1 MPMTTEFSKRRQRLL
16 KQMGPNSMAILP
28 TATEKVR
35 NRDVLYPF
43 RPDSDFYYL
52 TGFSEPEAVMVLLR
66 EKSKSRLILFCRQ
79 RDRALE
85 IWNGHRYGP
94 EGAITHFD
102 ADEAYDIEALH
113 HKLGEWMQGI
123 ERVFYSLGQDHE
135 FDQLLTQQAET
146 LRSQSRNGVNEP
158 SQFISLAHIIH
169 HMRLVKSG
177 AEIKL
182 MQHAAN
188 IASEAHIQAMQ
199 HCKAG
204 MNEYEINAELTHC
217 FMKHGS
223 RSPAY
228 PSIVAGGKNA
238 CILHYTENNATLN
251 NGDLLL
257 IDAGA
262 EYDNYASDITRT
274 FPVNGR
280 FSEEQRALYDLV
292 LSAQLAAIKK
302 VQPGLGYNA
311 YHDTAVRVLTKGLI
325 KLGLLKGDYKQLIKD
340 GAYKEFYMHRTGHWL
355 GMDVHDVGPYKQ
367 GQHWLK
373 LRPGMVL
380 TVEPGLYIAPDC
392 KTVAKRWRGIGIRIE
407 DDVVVTRTGNK
418 VLSAA
423 APKHPD
429 NIEAIMQAA

>member
-1 MPMTTEFSKRRQRLL
+1 MTTEFNKRRQRLL

-28 TATEKVR
+28 TATEKIR
-35 NRDVLYPF
+35 NRDVHYPF

-52 TGFSEPEAVMVLLR
+52 TGFNEPEAVMVLLR
-66 EKSKSRLILFCRQ
+66 EKSKSRFILFCRK
-79 RDRALE
+79 RDKTLE

-94 EGAITHFD
+94 EGAIEQFG
-102 ADEAYDIEALH
+102 ADEAYEIEDLH
-113 HKLGEWMQGI
+113 KKLSEWMAGI
-123 ERVFYSLGQDHE
+123 DRIFHTLGQDHE
-135 FDQLLTQQAET
+135 FDQVLTQQAES
-146 LRSQSRNGVNEP
+146 LRNQSRSGVNEP
-158 SQFISLAHIIH
+158 SQFISLSLITHQ
-169 HMRLVKSG
+169 MRLIKSST
-177 AEIKL
+177 EIKL

-199 HCKAG
+199 HCKPG
-204 MNEYEINAELTHC
+204 MNEYEIDAELTHS
-217 FMKHGS
+217 FMKQGS

-228 PSIVAGGKNA
+228 PSIVASGKNA
-238 CILHYTENNATLN
+238 CILHYTENNAVLN
-251 NGDLLL
+251 DGDLLL

-262 EYDNYASDITRT
+262 EYNNYASDITRT

-292 LSAQLAAIKK
+292 LDAQLAAIKK
-302 VQPGLGYNA
+302 VQPGVGYNVH
-311 YHDTAVRVLTKGLI
+311 HDTAVRVLTKGLI

-340 GAYKEFYMHRTGHWL
+340 NAYKDFYMHRTGHWL

-367 GQHWLK
+367 DQQWLK

-380 TVEPGLYIAPDC
+380 TVEPGLYISPNC
-392 KTVAKRWRGIGIRIE
+392 KKVAKRWRGIGIRIE
-407 DDVVVTRTGNK
+407 DDVVVTHTGNK

-423 APKHPD
+423 APKHAD

>member
-1 MPMTTEFSKRRQRLL
+1 MTSEFSKRRQRLL

-35 NRDVLYPF
+35 NRDVHYPF

-52 TGFSEPEAVMVLLR
+52 TGFSEPESVMVLLR
-66 EKSKSRLILFCRQ
+66 EKSKSRFILFCRQ

-85 IWNGHRYGP
+85 IWHGHRYGP
-94 EGAITHFD
+94 EGAIEHF
-102 ADEAYDIEALH
+102 AANEAYDIEILH
-113 HKLGEWMQGI
+113 DKLGEWMGGI
-123 ERVFYSLGQDHE
+123 ERIFYTLGHDHE
-135 FDQLLTQQAET
+135 FDQLLTQQVET
-146 LRSQSRNGVNEP
+146 LRNQSRSGASEP
-158 SQFISLAHIIH
+158 LQFISLAHIVH
-169 HMRLVKSG
+169 QMRLVKSN

-182 MQHAAN
+182 MQRAAN
-188 IASEAHIQAMQ
+188 IASEAHIRAMQ
-199 HCKAG
+199 QCKPG

-223 RSPAY
+223 HSAAY
-228 PSIVAGGKNA
+228 PAIVAGGKNA
-238 CILHYTENNATLN
+238 CILHYTENNAALN
-251 NGDLLL
+251 DGDLLL

-280 FSEEQRALYDLV
+280 FSAEQRALYDLV
-292 LSAQLAAIKK
+292 LDAQLAAIKK
-302 VQPGLGYNA
+302 IQPGVRYNVH
-311 YHDTAVRVLTKGLI
+311 HDTAVRVLTKGLV

-340 GAYKEFYMHRTGHWL
+340 NAYKDFYMHRTGHWL

-367 GQHWLK
+367 GQQWLK

-380 TVEPGLYIAPDC
+380 TVEPGLYIPPDC
-392 KTVAKRWRGIGIRIE
+392 KKVAKRWRGIGIRIE

-423 APKHPD
+423 APKHAD

>member
-1 MPMTTEFSKRRQRLL
+1 MTSEFSKRRQRLL

-28 TATEKVR
+28 TATEKIR
-35 NRDVLYPF
+35 NRDVHYPF

-52 TGFSEPEAVMVLLR
+52 TGFSEPESVMVLLR
-66 EKSKSRLILFCRQ
+66 EKSKSLFILFCRQ

-94 EGAITHFD
+94 EGAIDQFG
-102 ADEAYDIEALH
+102 ADEAYDIDTLH
-113 HKLGEWMQGI
+113 DKLGEWMGGI
-123 ERVFYSLGQDHE
+123 ERIFYTLGQDHE
-135 FDQLLTQQAET
+135 FDQLLTQKAET
-146 LRSQSRNGVNEP
+146 LRNQSRSGANEP

-169 HMRLVKSG
+169 QMRLVKSN

-182 MQHAAN
+182 MQRAAN

-199 HCKAG
+199 QCKPG

-223 RSPAY
+223 HSHAY

-238 CILHYTENNATLN
+238 CILHYTENNSVLN
-251 NGDLLL
+251 DGDLLL

-262 EYDNYASDITRT
+262 EYANYASDITRT

-280 FSEEQRALYDLV
+280 FSAEQRALYDLV
-292 LSAQLAAIKK
+292 LDAQLAAIKK
-302 VQPGLGYNA
+302 VQPGARYNVH
-311 YHDTAVRVLTKGLI
+311 HDTAVRVLTKGLI

-340 GAYKEFYMHRTGHWL
+340 NAYKDFYMHRTGHWL

-367 GQHWLK
+367 GQQWLK

-380 TVEPGLYIAPDC
+380 TVEPGLYISADC
-392 KTVAKRWRGIGIRIE
+392 KKVAKRWRGIGIRIE
-407 DDVVVTRTGNK
+407 DDIVVTRTGNK
-418 VLSAA
+418 VLSAG
-423 APKHPD
+423 APKHAD

>member
-1 MPMTTEFSKRRQRLL
+1 MTSEFSKRRQRLL
-16 KQMGPNSMAILP
+16 KQMGPSSMAILP

-35 NRDVLYPF
+35 NRDVHYPF

-52 TGFSEPEAVMVLLR
+52 TGFSEPESVMVLLR
-66 EKSKSRLILFCRQ
+66 EKSKSRFILFCRQ

-85 IWNGHRYGP
+85 IWHGHRYGS
-94 EGAITHFD
+94 EGAIEHF
-102 ADEAYDIEALH
+102 AANEAYDIEILH
-113 HKLGEWMQGI
+113 DKLGEWMGGI
-123 ERVFYSLGQDHE
+123 ERIFYTLGHDHE
-135 FDQLLTQQAET
+135 FDQLLTQQVET
-146 LRSQSRNGVNEP
+146 LRNQSRSGASEP
-158 SQFISLAHIIH
+158 LQFISLAHIVH
-169 HMRLVKSG
+169 QMRLVKSN

-182 MQHAAN
+182 MQRAAN
-188 IASEAHIQAMQ
+188 IASEAHIRAMQ
-199 HCKAG
+199 QCKPG

-223 RSPAY
+223 HSAAY
-228 PSIVAGGKNA
+228 PAIVAGGKNA
-238 CILHYTENNATLN
+238 CILHYTENNAALN
-251 NGDLLL
+251 DGDLLL

-280 FSEEQRALYDLV
+280 FSAEQRALYDLV
-292 LSAQLAAIKK
+292 LDAQLAAIKK
-302 VQPGLGYNA
+302 IQPGVRYNVH
-311 YHDTAVRVLTKGLI
+311 HDTAVRVLTKGLV

-340 GAYKEFYMHRTGHWL
+340 NAYKDFYMHRTGHWL

-367 GQHWLK
+367 GQQWLK

-380 TVEPGLYIAPDC
+380 TVEPGLYIPPDC
-392 KTVAKRWRGIGIRIE
+392 KKVAKRWRGIGIRIE

-423 APKHPD
+423 APKHAD